1 MENNNSKYSL
11 LQPLIT
17 PISSPSTSTYSTT
30 TTTTT
35 TTTTVTDTDA
45 TSSTCSSSLLD
56 PNYDP
61 FTNSRV
67 ISTTN
72 FIFRIL
78 LVFLAACISIWANY
92 EASRTFDITIVNDS
106 KDSQAGKLFDLF
118 YVSNDK
124 ATRIVLNTSS
134 FVEHFLY
141 QNDSSGSNNKPYT
154 KKNIQSVTLR
164 LVDRNLA
171 AAAVIAAENHHASGK
186 YFKGYNYVIDI
197 SPMLIE
203 DKDHNNMTFM
213 VVGALQRAMARIWLW
228 DGGSRAPPRLV
239 DGMAEYIVE
248 LAGFGQK
255 TVSGGC
261 GGGDGGSNLLNCNGH
276 GGSWWE
282 DKEPK
287 EVAQYLH
294 YYENYKKGF
303 IQRLNEAMRD
313 TWHDRMV
320 DEVLGLPSMKIC
332 GLYNASVGSVVSSSP
347 ETRSV

>member
-17 PISSPSTSTYSTT
+17 PISSPSTTT
-30 TTTTT
+30 TTTT
-35 TTTTVTDTDA
+35 A
-45 TSSTCSSSLLD
+45 TSSTCCSSLLD
-56 PNYDP
+56 PNNDP
-61 FTNSRV
+61 FRNSRV

-78 LVFLAACISIWANY
+78 LVFLVACISIWANY
-92 EASRTFDITIVNDS
+92 EASGTFEITIVNYS

-141 QNDSSGSNNKPYT
+141 QNDNSRSNNKPYT

-164 LVDRNLA
+164 LVDRNLTA
-171 AAAVIAAENHHASGK
+171 TTAAVIAAENHHASGK

-203 DKDHNNMTFM
+203 DKDYNNMTFM
-213 VVGALQRAMARIWLW
+213 VVGAIQRAMARIWLW
-228 DGGSRAPPRLV
+228 DGGSRAPTRLV
-239 DGMAEYIVE
+239 DGMVEYIVE
-248 LAGFGQK
+248 LAGFRCK
-255 TVSGGC
+255 TVSDGS
-261 GGGDGGSNLLNCNGH
+261 GGGGGGSNLLNCNGH

-320 DEVLGLPSMKIC
+320 DEVLGLRSMTIC
-332 GLYNASVGSVVSSSP
+332 GLYNASSP
-347 ETRSV
+347 ETRFV